1 MPAGWVVGALSGL
14 FDAVVRPS
22 RFVAGRT
29 VEDNGSR
36 FRALRKLAKLTVV
49 YVTNLAL
56 YALPLTL
63 TGFGV
68 NESATAPAWFAASAA
83 SALADPT
90 ELWQFLA
97 GFVQN
102 SAFLFVATVLTLLTF
117 HAGVVLSRSSQG
129 LMQTVHTVVYSTS
142 AYLAG
147 IFTVVWFLSTNDGVA
162 AARDLVLAA
171 QAQFVYVF
179 IDLLGSDL
187 GLPGGRPDPAP
198 VAELSGDGRLLLAV
212 LVVMGLYY
220 LYSLYLGARINHHTS
235 RFTGLVVVTFVALS
249 PALYVVGLVLAYG
262 GLPA

>member
-1 MPAGWVVGALSGL
+1 MAVKWVFGAVTGL
-14 FDAVVRPS
+14 FDAVIRPS
-22 RFVAGRT
+22 RFVAGHT
-29 VEDNGSR
+29 TGNGGSR
-36 FRALRKLAKLTVV
+36 LRVLRNLLHLTVV

-68 NESATAPAWFAASAA
+68 NESSMAPDWFAKSAA
-83 SALADPT
+83 SGLGNPS
-90 ELWQFLA
+90 ELWRFLY

-117 HAGVVLSRSSQG
+117 HTGVLLSRNSKG
-129 LMQTVHTVVYSTS
+129 LMQTVHTVVYSTA

-147 IFTVVWFLSTNDGVA
+147 IFTVVWALSTSEGVT
-162 AARDLVLAA
+162 AARELVVTI
-171 QAQFVYVF
+171 QKKFVYYF

-187 GLPGGRPDPAP
+187 GLPGGRPDPTP
-198 VAELSGDGRLLLAV
+198 VTDLSADGTSLIVV
-212 LVVMGLYY
+212 LIVMGLYY

-235 RFTGLVVVTFVALS
+235 RFAGLVVVTFVALS
-249 PALYVVGLVLAYG
+249 PALYVIGLILVYG